1 MKLVDFEIIGKKIVV
16 GIIVF
21 LIPLVILAGGLI
33 IVNQIL
39 K

>member
-1 MKLVDFEIIGKKIVV
+1 MKLIDFQLIGKKIVV

-21 LIPLVILAGGLI
+21 LIPLVILAGGLAL
-33 IVNQIL
+33 VNQIL